1 MMRAL
6 TLICVLA
13 CLSIQDAHARLFETE
28 REVLAR
34 YGGIAKKL
42 KAGPGEEMFVYQQG
56 DFFVV
61 VAFVNGKSAM
71 EVYGHRDGKTPLSTK
86 EMRSFLDLNSFGQ
99 HWRKS
104 PDIPLWS
111 LGGWNPRSWTALAAC
126 YPKSPHTAPGL
137 GVMTFSYA
145 RKLGIAP

>member
-61 VAFVNGKSAM
+61 VAFVNARARWRSMVIEMARHLSA
-71 EVYGHRDGKTPLSTK
+71 R
-86 EMRSFLDLNSFGQ
+86 
-99 HWRKS
+99 RK
-104 PDIPLWS
+104 
-111 LGGWNPRSWTALAAC
+111 C
-126 YPKSPHTAPGL
+126 VH
-137 GVMTFSYA
+137 F
-145 RKLGIAP
+145 